1 MVESQASPNPT
12 RPQAQTA
19 HTTMIPS
26 TPTPDALTAAQ
37 FLLAPW
43 QTRSAIDAWPNGIQ
57 PVDRAGAYPVQNA
70 LFKATQGTHLGWKI
84 AATST
89 AGQKHI
95 GVSAPL
101 AGRLMRERCHADG
114 ARVDVQRNR
123 MRVAEAE
130 FAFHMGR
137 DVIAPHGHPLGLEDV
152 LAAVSAVHLAIELPD
167 SRFADFARM
176 GEASLIADFA
186 CACDVVMGPQALVD
200 VRSWDFAGHAVSV
213 AIDGHTVAHGR
224 GSNVLGD
231 PRWAL
236 AWLAQ
241 ELCDHGDHLR
251 AGDWVITG
259 TCVTPVPMAPG
270 QHVRCDF
277 GVLGAVGVQLV

>member
-1 MVESQASPNPT
+1 MHPS
-12 RPQAQTA
+12 RP
-19 HTTMIPS
+19 I
-26 TPTPDALTAAQ
+26 PDAQTAAQ
-37 FLLAPW
+37 FLLEPW
-43 QTRSAIDAWPNGIQ
+43 HTRSVMDAWPSGVQ
-57 PVDRAGAYPVQNA
+57 PLDRAGAYPVQNA
-70 LFKATQGTHLGWKI
+70 LFAAAQGTHWGWKI
-84 AATST
+84 AATSS
-89 AGQKHI
+89 AGQSHI

-130 FAFHMGR
+130 FAFRMGR
-137 DVIAPHGHPLGLEDV
+137 DVSAPAGQKLHLDEV
-152 LAAVSAVHLAIELPD
+152 LDAVSAVHLAIELPD

-186 CACDVVMGPQALVD
+186 CACDVVMGPQAQVD
-200 VRSWDFAGHAVSV
+200 VRTWDFAGHAVSV
-213 AIDGHTVAHGR
+213 ALDGQTVAQGR
-224 GSNVLGD
+224 GANVLGD

-241 ELCDHGDHLR
+241 ELCDHGEHLR

>member
-1 MVESQASPNPT
+1 MQPSRPNPD
-12 RPQAQTA
+12 AQTA
-19 HTTMIPS
+19 ADCLRP
-26 TPTPDALTAAQ
+26 A
-37 FLLAPW
+37 W
-43 QTRSAIDAWPNGIQ
+43 QARSVIDAWPSTVK
-57 PVDRAGAYPVQNA
+57 PLDRAWAYPVQNA
-70 LFKATQGTHLGWKI
+70 LFAATQGTHWGWKI

-89 AGQKHI
+89 AGQHHI

-101 AGRLMRERCHADG
+101 AGRLMRERIHPDG
-114 ARVDVQRNR
+114 ATVDVQRNR

-130 FAFHMGR
+130 FAFRMGR
-137 DVIAPHGHPLGLEDV
+137 DVSTPAGHKLSLDAV
-152 LAAVSAVHLAIELPD
+152 LDAVAAVHLAIELPD

-186 CACDVVMGPQALVD
+186 CACDVVMGPQAQVD

-213 AIDGHTVAHGR
+213 SVDGQTVAHGQ
-224 GSNVLGD
+224 GANVLGD

-259 TCVTPVPMAPG
+259 TCVTPVPIAPG
-270 QHVRCDF
+270 QSVRCDF

>member
-1 MVESQASPNPT
+1 MKPSRPNPD
-12 RPQAQTA
+12 AQTA
-19 HTTMIPS
+19 ADCLRP
-26 TPTPDALTAAQ
+26 A
-37 FLLAPW
+37 W
-43 QTRSAIDAWPNGIQ
+43 QARSVIDAWPSTVQ
-57 PVDRAGAYPVQNA
+57 PLDRAWAYPVQNA
-70 LFKATQGTHLGWKI
+70 LFAATQGTHWGWKI

-89 AGQKHI
+89 AGQHHI

-101 AGRLMRERCHADG
+101 AGRLMREGIHPDG
-114 ARVDVQRNR
+114 ATVDVQRNR

-130 FAFHMGR
+130 FAFRMGR
-137 DVIAPHGHPLGLEDV
+137 DVSTLAGHKLSLDAV
-152 LAAVSAVHLAIELPD
+152 LDAVAAVHLAIELPD

-186 CACDVVMGPQALVD
+186 CASDVVMGPQAQVD

-213 AIDGHTVAHGR
+213 SVDGQTVAHGQ
-224 GSNVLGD
+224 GANVLGD

-259 TCVTPVPMAPG
+259 TCVTPVPIAPG
-270 QHVRCDF
+270 QSVRCDF